1 MKEVSIKV
9 DLDYI
14 IGELSTI
21 EKKELIEKL
30 IGLLTLDEIIALLK
44 ESWENDEIIRKIVE
58 K

>member
-14 IGELSTI
+14 ISELSRN
-21 EKKELIEKL
+21 EQKELIEKL
-30 IGLLTLDEIIALLK
+30 IGLLTLDEIVTLLK